1 MDRKRTWTVYALR
14 AGISAGLLTFLIF
27 QGPNLDASKLLPDWN
42 RWTPFWLFGAFALMA
57 LSLFLGA
64 VRWRQ
69 VTDALRLDVP
79 MRGILSHFMAGQ
91 FVSNVMPTT
100 IGGDVLR
107 VSRVAADTGNRPA
120 GFASVIFERL
130 SGWLVLPL
138 LTFVGLA
145 LNPPLARLGASSGT
159 AIALAGITLGTFS
172 GLLYIVGHSATG
184 RWLAGRTGIARYLNA
199 MHLALEAL
207 KAQPRAA
214 VRLLLASFAYQ
225 LSILLAVGC
234 ATEAI
239 GIDEV
244 GFTALLAFFPA
255 VLMLQVLPLGIGGLG
270 VREASLV
277 FFLGALGAP
286 EEQAFSLGLLIG
298 LLILIC
304 SLPGL
309 PAVLFG
315 GRLSR
320 RRRAPADPPADDEC
334 AEVLVSGRQ

>member
-1 MDRKRTWTVYALR
+1 MDRKRTWTVYVLR
-14 AGISAGLLTFLIF
+14 AGISAGLLTFLIV

-42 RWTPFWLFGAFALMA
+42 RWTPFWLFGAFALTA
-57 LSLFLGA
+57 LSLFLA
-64 VRWRQ
+64 AIRWRQ
-69 VTDALRLDVP
+69 VTEALHLDVP
-79 MRGILSHFMAGQ
+79 MRGILSHFIAGQ
-91 FVSNVMPTT
+91 FVSNMMPTT

-107 VSRVAADTGNRPA
+107 VTRVAADTGDRPGA
-120 GFASVIFERL
+120 FASVIFERL

-138 LTFVGLA
+138 LTFIGLA
-145 LNPPLARLGASSGT
+145 LNPPLARLGASSAT
-159 AIALAGITLGTFS
+159 AIGLACITLSCFA
-172 GLLYIVGHSATG
+172 GLLYIVGHPATG

-199 MHLALEAL
+199 MHLAVDAL

-214 VRLLLASFAYQ
+214 VRLVAASFTYQ
-225 LSILLAVGC
+225 LTVLLAVGC
-234 ATEAI
+234 AVEAI

-277 FFLGALGAP
+277 FFLGSIGVAQ
-286 EEQAFSLGLLIG
+286 EQAFSLGLLIG

-315 GRLSR
+315 NRLFA
-320 RRRAPADPPADDEC
+320 RRRAPADPPAADER
-334 AEVLVSGRQ
+334 AEALV

>member
-1 MDRKRTWTVYALR
+1 MDRKRTWTIYLLR
-14 AGISAGLLTFLIF
+14 AGISGGLLAFLII

-42 RWTPFWLFGAFALMA
+42 RWTPFWLVGAFGLTG
-57 LSLFLGA
+57 LSLVLGA

-69 VTDALRLDVP
+69 VTVALNLNVSR
-79 MRGILSHFMAGQ
+79 RRILSHFIAGQ

-107 VSRVAADTGNRPA
+107 VARVAADTGNRPA

-138 LTFVGLA
+138 FTFLGLA
-145 LNPPLARLGASSGT
+145 LNPPLARLGAASGT
-159 AIALAGITLGTFS
+159 AIALACITLATFAT
-172 GLLYIVGHSATG
+172 LLYVVGHAATG
-184 RWLAGRTGIARYLNA
+184 RWLAGRTGIGRYLNA

-207 KAQPRAA
+207 RAKPRAA
-214 VRLLLASFAYQ
+214 VRLLAASFAYQ
-225 LSILLAVGC
+225 LSVLLAVGC

-277 FFLGALGAP
+277 LFLGAIGAP
-286 EEQAFSLGLLIG
+286 EEQAISLGLLIG
-298 LLILIC
+298 LMILIC

-315 GRLSR
+315 RL
-320 RRRAPADPPADDEC
+320 RRATSAAAAEERT
-334 AEVLVSGRQ
+334 EVLV